1 MYMYIRINVT
11 YTQYRLLVFFGSS
24 VRSLLEEGC
33 SLYRALK
40 LALGVLLPATRASKV
55 RNRVTYIDECIHT
68 YIQRYHTWPYLL
80 LAVRR
85 D

>member
-1 MYMYIRINVT
+1 MYMYIRVNVT

-33 SLYRALK
+33 SLYRAL
-40 LALGVLLPATRASKV
+40 GVLLPATRASKV

-68 YIQRYHTWPYLL
+68 YIQYIQRYHTWPYLL